1 MEKLK
6 DLKIVLLV
14 LLVVLVLVIVRS
26 TGKNGFKQDARE
38 AIEAVESNNF
48 QVTLKELN
56 GAENQYL
63 IVDLSE
69 SGSAPIENSVKLPL
83 EKLLEESSLEKLKST
98 ENKILLVSDDNSV
111 AVKAWV
117 ILNQMGLK
125 NVYVLANEENQEVLK
140 YEFKPDTVVARL
152 ESVLE

>member
-6 DLKIVLLV
+6 GLKGVLLI
-14 LLVVLVLVIVRS
+14 LLVVLVLVIVKT
-26 TGKNGFKQDARE
+26 TGKNRFKQDARE

-48 QVTLKELN
+48 QVTLKKLK

-69 SGSAPIENSVKLPL
+69 SGSAPIENSVKLSFG
-83 EKLLEESSLEKLKST
+83 KLLEESSLEKFKST
-98 ENKILLVSDDNSV
+98 ENKILLVSDDISV
-111 AVKAWV
+111 AAKAWV

-125 NVYVLANEENQEVLK
+125 NVYILANEENQEVLK
-140 YEFKPDTVVARL
+140 YEFKRDTVSL
-152 ESVLE
+152 Q